1 MIEQVRQ
8 RLGVRRS
15 AQPVPDDLRSN
26 FNHLFFDIA
35 WFGVVNG
42 TILSFISIFLTRT
55 GATSQQIGIL
65 GAVPAI
71 ANLIFSIPA
80 SLWIRR
86 LPTGKAV
93 FWASV
98 LQRVFYVA
106 LIPLPSLL
114 FPQAQIWTIIILT
127 FVMSIPGTGVAV
139 GINALIAETVPIP
152 WRGHVMGIRNS
163 MLSLFSVITLLI
175 AGQIL
180 TRMAFPMN
188 YQVLFLLGVIGAG
201 LSSLNLFLIR
211 TPPASRGITS
221 KAVISTAG
229 LREKRSH
236 VQLEVQQKI
245 RRANM
250 HSRPSLNALK
260 GHYGTILLL
269 LFLFNFSL
277 YLSIPVFPVFQV
289 NVLHLTD
296 QVISF
301 GSSGYHVVS
310 FFASMQIARLIRKYG
325 NHKLTSFG
333 IMFMML
339 YPLLLPWSKSA
350 AMFVFISAL
359 VGLAWV
365 FVNGSL
371 VNYLL
376 ENIPSD
382 DLAGHLAWY
391 NLALNA
397 AILTGS
403 LLGPA
408 IAGVVGLTAALIIFA
423 FARFFSGLAILRWG

>member
-1 MIEQVRQ
+1 
-8 RLGVRRS
+8 
-15 AQPVPDDLRSN
+15 
-26 FNHLFFDIA
+26 
-35 WFGVVNG
+35 
-42 TILSFISIFLTRT
+42 
-55 GATSQQIGIL
+55 
-65 GAVPAI
+65 
-71 ANLIFSIPA
+71 
-80 SLWIRR
+80 
-86 LPTGKAV
+86 
-93 FWASV
+93 
-98 LQRVFYVA
+98 
-106 LIPLPSLL
+106 
-114 FPQAQIWTIIILT
+114 
-127 FVMSIPGTGVAV
+127 
-139 GINALIAETVPIP
+139 
-152 WRGHVMGIRNS
+152 
-163 MLSLFSVITLLI
+163 
-175 AGQIL
+175 
-180 TRMAFPMN
+180 MAFPMN

-211 TPPASRGITS
+211 TPPASKGITS